1 MNWRHLKHLD
11 DDLKVAVVLWN
22 KYRWERAKVQ
32 YEGELDKQDL
42 AEMVRLYNADRPIFE
57 MLDQDDYSVKSFDSS
72 LYPVVDRAFIRRR
85 CCGVYQLQR
94 GEDYLRRLG

>member
-32 YEGELDKQDL
+32 YEGELDKQEL
-42 AEMVRLYNADRPIFE
+42 AEMVRLYHADGSIFE
-57 MLDQDDYSVKSFDSS
+57 MLDRDDYSVKSFDSS